1 LFTLL
6 NGAQFV
12 VVAVLKLLFKRGKYL
27 NYLVQKQL
35 IIMCTL
41 RPVTW
46 HLADIV

>member
-1 LFTLL
+1 LPINSLFTLF

-35 IIMCTL
+35 ICTHRDL
-41 RPVTW
+41 
-46 HLADIV
+46 